1 MSRNALVE
9 TYSAKLVIA
18 FAQIASAVESVR
30 FRNSNLF
37 VNQADKL
44 FFILRFKLKQLY
56 ELAQGFDR
64 AIKSVCA
71 PRTRN
76 YFSNFGTLRSN
87 DPEHVGY
94 FVRLYFP

>member
-18 FAQIASAVESVR
+18 FAQIASAIESVR
-30 FRNSNLF
+30 FRNSNLS

-44 FFILRFKLKQLY
+44 FFILCFKLKQLY
-56 ELAQGFDR
+56 ELAQRLNR

-71 PRTRN
+71 PRTRY
-76 YFSNFGTLRSN
+76 YFSNFGTLFSK
-87 DPEHVGY
+87 DPEHAGY
-94 FVRLYFP
+94 FVRLYFL